1 MPLRDQIDSLRRQ
14 FRLGDESAR
23 EALQRLL
30 QSYLMLVVRRA
41 VRPQN
46 AGSRV
51 SGGLRRLAGQ
61 TRPARKLDHLQLL
74 TYADELCRRLCDE
87 LLQVPAVGGPVER
100 GLETIRAL
108 RRSTACFS
116 SRA

>member
-1 MPLRDQIDSLRRQ
+1 MPLRQQIDRLRQQ
-14 FRLGDESAR
+14 FRAGDETAR
-23 EALQRLL
+23 ETLQRLL
-30 QSYLMLVVRRA
+30 QTYLMLVIRRA

-51 SGGLRRLAGQ
+51 AGGLRRLAGQ
-61 TRPARKLDHLQLL
+61 TRPAGALGHLQLL

-87 LLQVPAVGGPVER
+87 LLQAPVSGGHVER
-100 GLETIRAL
+100 VFETIRSL

-116 SRA
+116 SRT

>member
-1 MPLRDQIDSLRRQ
+1 MPLQDQIDSLRRQ
-14 FRLGDESAR
+14 FQLGDESAR

-30 QSYLMLVVRRA
+30 QSYLLLVVRRA
-41 VRPQN
+41 VQPQN

-51 SGGLRRLAGQ
+51 AGGLRRLAGQ
-61 TRPARKLDHLQLL
+61 TRPAGALEHLQLL
-74 TYADELCRRLCDE
+74 TFADELCRRLCDE
-87 LLQVPAVGGPVER
+87 LLQSPGVGGHVER
-100 GLETIRAL
+100 VFDTMRSL

>member
-1 MPLRDQIDSLRRQ
+1 MPLREQIDSLRRQ
-14 FRLGDESAR
+14 FQLGDESAR

-30 QSYLMLVVRRA
+30 QTYLMLVVRRA

-61 TRPARKLDHLQLL
+61 TRPAGTLDHLQLL

-87 LLQVPAVGGPVER
+87 LLQAPAVGGHVER
-100 GLETIRAL
+100 VFETMRSL
-108 RRSTACFS
+108 RRSTACFGS
-116 SRA
+116 HA